1 MGKEKLSKSDFISVA
16 ALARS
21 YAEHYG
27 KFDVALEV
35 VAIWV
40 AENIREGLY
49 LDDDGG
55 PHRYTEDTTNT
66 FAQLLYD
73 EMRRRDATGGKNP
86 ATRLD
91 QLETVGIEISDA
103 EERFDIPYV
112 VLVENAR
119 RKTAAPQVGKNLTS
133 GEHAS
138 DQLAL
143 LNQAAAKFWSNAD
156 RNQPDT
162 QPKKAAV
169 TKWLEDR
176 GFSRSAADKG
186 ASIIRPK
193 WAHAGKRPEPE

>member
-66 FAQLLYD
+66 
-73 EMRRRDATGGKNP
+73 
-86 ATRLD
+86 
-91 QLETVGIEISDA
+91 
-103 EERFDIPYV
+103 
-112 VLVENAR
+112 
-119 RKTAAPQVGKNLTS
+119 
-133 GEHAS
+133 
-138 DQLAL
+138 
-143 LNQAAAKFWSNAD
+143 
-156 RNQPDT
+156 
-162 QPKKAAV
+162 
-169 TKWLEDR
+169 
-176 GFSRSAADKG
+176 
-186 ASIIRPK
+186 
-193 WAHAGKRPEPE
+193 